1 MPMGDRLAFFL
12 GYGALFVAASLWIAH
27 RFLLRDQEKVALAA
41 QGGGALA
48 AILLGLGLALR
59 GFRVGYWPFHTAHEL
74 LAVGLLGL
82 LLASLT
88 LLLPRRDGLL
98 LLILSALSSLLAVY
112 GLLVGG
118 DTDPAILVYDSGW
131 WIAYVILCGFGGGA
145 LVVTSVAVVVV
156 HSGKSEELVRGG
168 VVARRALAWGLL
180 ALSAGLASGAW
191 WFQRLSGRFWGDA
204 RWMGVVVA
212 WLLTMAVWHG
222 HREWPGQGWRSALMG
237 VILGLAGGYVLL
249 GLGGVG

>member
-41 QGGGALA
+41 QGGSALA

-112 GLLVGG
+112 GLLVGCCG
-118 DTDPAILVYDSGW
+118 TACFGLGLVGAERGTRLGRVVVPAPV
-131 WIAYVILCGFGGGA
+131 GA
-145 LVVTSVAVVVV
+145 LLGRCALDGCGRCVAVDD
-156 HSGKSEELVRGG
+156 GR
-168 VVARRALAWGLL
+168 LAW
-180 ALSAGLASGAW
+180 A
-191 WFQRLSGRFWGDA
+191 
-204 RWMGVVVA
+204 
-212 WLLTMAVWHG
+212 
-222 HREWPGQGWRSALMG
+222 
-237 VILGLAGGYVLL
+237 
-249 GLGGVG
+249 